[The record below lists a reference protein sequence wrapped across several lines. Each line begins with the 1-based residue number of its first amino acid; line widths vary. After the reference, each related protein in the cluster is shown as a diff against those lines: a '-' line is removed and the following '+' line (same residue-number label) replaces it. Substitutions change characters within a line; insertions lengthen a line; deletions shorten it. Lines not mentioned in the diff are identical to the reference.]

1 MININTTVDRDLLA
15 AAQGSLD
22 LGFVVDKH
30 FDELYDHYTNNGEM
44 PYGVAKARD
53 GDPSDWIYDR
63 LRQELNV

>member
-30 FDELYDHYTNNGEM
+30 F
-44 PYGVAKARD
+44 VR
-53 GDPSDWIYDR
+53 S
-63 LRQELNV
+63 